1 MAVEGHMSFT
11 VYIIFSKLPS
21 MHKALHF
28 LRGKQ
33 KILLQV
39 ALSLLFVGLGVYFF
53 RHEEAEIPKV
63 IETLKVAKVPWMLA
77 GGVLL
82 LGFIAVQGLMYVYSF
97 KAIDRKIGLVTAMAL
112 FLKRNLISVF
122 LPAGLLT
129 NMFFFTAELERKE
142 GVSKTDTYFASS
154 IFSINSILSSV
165 IIGVPAL
172 IWLLVNSKLSGG
184 MISGVLLIVLFM
196 GTVIYAIRDIR
207 RGGPWYH
214 YLDRKMPSLSEILNN
229 LRQNAFDHRAFW
241 MVLLLSCVIEFIG
254 ISHLYIS
261 MEALDLP
268 ASWSAAIIGYAI
280 VLVLL
285 MSSPFLRG
293 VGVIEVA
300 LTYALTL
307 FGLTTIE
314 AISVAMLFRFFE
326 FWALLILGILLLLF
340 QRGSLLVRVF
350 PAILLFALGLVN
362 IFSAI
367 TPAVPSRMHIL
378 ADYLPLAAIN
388 ASTYFVLFSGVL
400 MLGVGA
406 YLLRGLRNAWWMA
419 VVLSALSLLT
429 HLTKGIDY
437 EEATLALVVLIS
449 LLVERR
455 HYFIRNDLALAR
467 LSLFPGLVALF
478 GVLAFGTIG
487 FYFINIRHFNAD
499 FTLLDSLKESA
510 TSLLLLNVDLVPV
523 TRFAKEFLYGM
534 HFLGGASLAYLA
546 FLSLRPLV
554 IRSTSHSED
563 QERARELIRR
573 YGKSPL
579 DYFKSY
585 EDKSFWF
592 SANQEGMVAYK
603 TSRTYAIVLENPVCK
618 DETAMAQVILD
629 FEKWCRDNGLRTAW
643 YRIPQHSLSSYEQL
657 GKKFLPVGEDATIDL
672 IQFNLQGAS
681 KKALRNVLN
690 RLEKEGYT
698 FHSYEPPQSD
708 RLLQQ
713 LQAVS
718 GDWLKETGRNELVFS
733 QGLFSVDEIRQ
744 QTVFTIE
751 NNQGKVVGFVNIIP
765 CTSPGM
771 ANFDLMRRTHDA
783 PNGVMDYLFV
793 RMFEALREKGFT
805 ECNLGMV
812 PMSGIDDPENF
823 QERIIKLAYERIR
836 QFSHY
841 KSLRFFKEKF
851 DPHWEMMY
859 LVYNEPFDLIYLP
872 GALEK
877 VMES

>member
-1 MAVEGHMSFT
+1 
-11 VYIIFSKLPS
+11 

-33 KILLQV
+33 KILLQI

-63 IETLKVAKVPWMLA
+63 IDALKVARIPWMIA
-77 GGVLL
+77 GVALL
-82 LGFIAVQGLMYVYSF
+82 IGFIVVQGLMYVYSF

-112 FLKRNLISVF
+112 YLKRNLISVF

-129 NMFFFTAELERKE
+129 NMFFFTGELERKE
-142 GVSKTDTYFASS
+142 GVTKTDTYFASS

-165 IIGVPAL
+165 IIGIPAL
-172 IWLLVNSKLSGG
+172 IWLLLKSKLSGG
-184 MISGVLLIVLFM
+184 MVLGIVLIALFM
-196 GTVIYAIRDIR
+196 GLVIYAIRDIR
-207 RGGPWYH
+207 SGGPWYH
-214 YLDRKMPSLSEILNN
+214 YLDRKMPSLSEILSN
-229 LRQNAFDHRAFW
+229 LRQNAFDQRSFW
-241 MVLLLSCVIEFIG
+241 KVLLLSCVIELIG

-326 FWALLILGILLLLF
+326 FWSLLIIGAFLLVF

-350 PAILLFALGLVN
+350 PALLLFALGLVN

-367 TPAVPSRMHIL
+367 TPAIPARMHVL

-419 VVLSALSLLT
+419 VILSALSLIT

-437 EEATLALVVLIS
+437 EEALVALIVLVS
-449 LLVERR
+449 LLIERK

-467 LSLFPGLVALF
+467 LSFFPGLVVLV

-487 FYFINIRHFNAD
+487 FYFINVRHFNAD
-499 FTLLDSLKESA
+499 FTLLASLKESA

-554 IRSTSHSED
+554 IRSKSHSED
-563 QERARELIRR
+563 REKAKVLVSR
-573 YGKSPL
+573 YGNSPL

-585 EDKSFWF
+585 DDKSFWF
-592 SANQEGMVAYK
+592 SEDGEGMVAYK

-618 DETAMAQVILD
+618 DEASMVEVIRQ
-629 FEKWCRDNGLRTAW
+629 FEQWCRDNGLRTAW
-643 YRIPQHSLSSYEQL
+643 YRIPEHSLATYEQL
-657 GKKFLPVGEDATIDL
+657 GKKSLPVGEDANVDL
-672 IQFNLQGAS
+672 TQFNLQGAG

-690 RLEKEGYT
+690 RLEKEGFT
-698 FHSYEPPQSD
+698 FHTYDPPQTD

-718 GDWLKETGRNELVFS
+718 GDWLKETDRSELVFS
-733 QGLFSVDEIRQ
+733 QGLFDVDELREQ
-744 QTVFTIE
+744 QVFTIE
-751 NNQGKVVGFVNIIP
+751 NTQGKIVGFVNIIP
-765 CTSPGM
+765 CTTPGM

-793 RMFEALREKGFT
+793 RMFERLRDQGFT
-805 ECNLGMV
+805 QCNLGMV
-812 PMSGIDDPENF
+812 PMSGIDDPENI

-851 DPHWEMMY
+851 EPGWEMMY
-859 LVYNEPFDLIYLP
+859 LVYNEPFDLIYIP

-877 VMES
+877 VMEP